1 MLFIAIGLD
10 TINLKKIK
18 WKMDSKTN
26 QGACSIR
33 ANTISDKAV
42 IVIPPGKRISPCNG
56 YG

>member
-26 QGACSIR
+26 QGICSIS
-33 ANTISDKAV
+33 AKMISESAFIEV
-42 IVIPPGKRISPCNG
+42 PPTNVWFAM
-56 YG
+56 